1 MGRYPDPQ
9 RFRCTAQE
17 GNPRTQRPMNLCE
30 LIVTQAPDGVLFVS
44 DAGTI
49 VLANEALCT
58 LSGYQPHELLGQS
71 VELFLP
77 ADLRRLHVENR
88 QRYASEPQRRP
99 MGTMGDLTL
108 LRKDGTKVPID
119 IALSRV
125 DGEGH
130 VGTIAFVRD
139 TSEAKQSERQLQ
151 HQATHDALTG
161 LTNRWLFSEYLRH
174 AIAHAQ
180 RAGRRVALLL
190 LDLDGFKSVNDTF
203 GHAIGDKLLIDVAG
217 SLTAQVRASDVV
229 ARIGGDEFVVL
240 LREVDELLDAVMVA
254 TKLIAALSSPRNL
267 DGFPVQTGCSV
278 GIAMY
283 PMDAQE
289 PEALMHCADLAM
301 YHAKAQGRGRSIVF
315 TPEMSASTTSRF
327 AR

>member
-1 MGRYPDPQ
+1 
-9 RFRCTAQE
+9 
-17 GNPRTQRPMNLCE
+17 MNLSE
-30 LIVTQAPDGVLFVS
+30 LIVTQAPDGILFVS

-77 ADLRRLHVENR
+77 AGLHRLHVENR
-88 QRYASEPQRRP
+88 QRYVLNPRRRP
-99 MGTMGDLTL
+99 MGTMGNLTL
-108 LRKDGTKVPID
+108 QRKDGASVPID
-119 IALSRV
+119 IALSRL
-125 DGEGH
+125 DAEGQ

-139 TSEAKQSERQLQ
+139 TSETKQSERQLQ

-161 LTNRWLFSEYLRH
+161 LTNRWLLGEYLRQ
-174 AIAHAQ
+174 AIAHAG
-180 RAGRRVALLL
+180 RAGRRIALLL
-190 LDLDGFKSVNDTF
+190 LDLDGFKSVNDSF
-203 GHAIGDKLLIDVAG
+203 GHAVGDKLLVDVAG

-240 LREVDELLDAVMVA
+240 LREVDAVSDAVRVA
-254 TKLIAALSSPRNL
+254 DKLVAALSRPRTL
-267 DGFPVQTGCSV
+267 DGIAVQTGCSL

-283 PMDAQE
+283 PEDAQE
-289 PEALMHCADLAM
+289 SEALMRCADLAM

-315 TPEMSASTTSRF
+315 TPGMSDLIGG
-327 AR
+327 ARRT